1 MIIVAIANQKGGVGK
16 TTTAVNL
23 SAALAAR
30 GRRVLLLDLDS
41 QGNTTDAFGFT
52 NGDARTDGLYNALVG
67 SISIREAILPT
78 RIANLYVL
86 PTDLNLAGAEVEV
99 ARTENHLGRL
109 REALQDLR
117 NSPSWDYVLMDC
129 PPSLGIIMTN
139 ALAAADYVLIPVQ
152 CEYFA
157 IAGLAHISSVMDQI
171 RESGVN
177 PGLDIAGVLLTMFDE
192 RLNLNK
198 TVIADVRQHFGDKVF
213 RTLIPRNVK
222 LAEAPS
228 HGLTIFEHAPNSV
241 GALAYSALADEFLE
255 RYPPEAEPAPGSP
268 APSPGPAA

>member
-1 MIIVAIANQKGGVGK
+1 MKIFAIANQKGGVGK

-23 SAALAAR
+23 SAALAMR

-41 QGNTTDAFGFT
+41 QANTTDAFGFT
-52 NGDARTDGLYNALVG
+52 SGDTRTDGLYNALVG
-67 SISIREAILPT
+67 NISIREAILPT
-78 RIANLYVL
+78 RITNLFAL
-86 PTDLNLAGAEVEV
+86 PTDLDLAGAEVEV

-109 REALQDLR
+109 REVLQDLR
-117 NSPSWDYVLMDC
+117 NSPSWDFVFMDC

-139 ALAAADYVLIPVQ
+139 ALAAADAVLIPVQ

-157 IAGLAHISSVMDQI
+157 IAGLAHINSVMNQI
-171 RESGVN
+171 RESGIN
-177 PGLDIAGVLLTMFDE
+177 PGLDIAGVLLTMFDD

-198 TVIADVRQHFGDKVF
+198 TVISDVRQHFRDKVF

-228 HGLTIFEHAPNSV
+228 HGLTIFEHAPTSQ
-241 GALAYSALADEFLE
+241 GALAYNALADEFLE
-255 RYPPEAEPAPGSP
+255 RWSLTKEPMSLG
-268 APSPGPAA
+268 